1 MTNSDTV
8 RLLQECD
15 AGAKM
20 AVASIDEIL
29 ERVSDRN
36 MKELLQE
43 SKNHH
48 EKLKDEICCALSE
61 HGSQEKEPAPM
72 AKGMSWIKTNMKMSM
87 DNSDATVADLITDGC
102 NMGIK
107 SLHRYLNQY
116 EAADSPSKKLCGKL
130 VSIEEELCRDLR
142 SYL

>member
-61 HGSQEKEPAPM
+61 HGSQEKEPAPV
-72 AKGMSWIKTNMKMSM
+72 ARGMSWIKTNMKMSM
-87 DNSDATVADLITDGC
+87 DNSDATVADLIILG
-102 NMGIK
+102 
-107 SLHRYLNQY
+107 LHIG
-116 EAADSPSKKLCGKL
+116 SK
-130 VSIEEELCRDLR
+130 
-142 SYL
+142 